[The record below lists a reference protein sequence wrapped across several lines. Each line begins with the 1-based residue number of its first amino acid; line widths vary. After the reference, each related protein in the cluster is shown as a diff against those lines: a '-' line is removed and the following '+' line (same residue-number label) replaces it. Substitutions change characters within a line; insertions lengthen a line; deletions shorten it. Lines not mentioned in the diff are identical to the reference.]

1 MSNLTINLQPTSE
14 NIWDAKHRLKDE
26 FGNPIDLTIN
36 DTFKRVAKALSVNE
50 REPEYWENEFY
61 RIMKNGC
68 TPGGRILSNAG
79 SSQYKPNTTL
89 INCVVASNIEDSL
102 DSILNVALENGKTL
116 KTGAGIGFCFST
128 IRPKGSY
135 VKGVG
140 ACFTPETKIFDSNFN
155 AISFK
160 ELKLKLDNNEKIYTY
175 SCAPD
180 GKIYTSK
187 ILKCWITKTSKNIV
201 EVILDNNKKIRC
213 TPDHKFMLK
222 DGTYKEAKDL
232 KSSDSLMPI
241 YFKEITYENNLK
253 RRVIKCNKT
262 NSWNYA
268 YHLSGEH
275 EDSKISDEI
284 KTNNLQLHHIDLNSL
299 NDYPTNILLMDSS
312 DHHSL
317 HFKKINNDRNNLSKI
332 LLASNGGIAL
342 WEKIKSNPNKFKKEV
357 LENRIGF
364 HSSTW
369 DENRRNLQKEVA
381 KNTICKENNIKERV
395 KKYKSYIND
404 NPEAFS
410 ELQSIRGT
418 TKVKNHINKLISLM
432 KSNNITLTHTNFNK
446 ISKDNLFGNAYILF
460 DKAVKN
466 YPTLFNEFIDDTYKS
481 KLSFIEKRLQTCINN
496 SITELKNENVP
507 INKINLQNKI
517 ATKYSPGSCSW
528 KTIKYV
534 YPFFEDILSTYN
546 HSIIS
551 VNNVELEKEVEL
563 YDLEVDSEYHNF
575 CLDSGIFV
583 HNSTSGPLSFAD
595 IYDKICFTIS
605 SAGGRRGSM
614 MLTFH
619 VFHPDVYDVI
629 KAKRE
634 DGRLRQFNISLLIT
648 DDFIY
653 AVKKN
658 YTWDL
663 YFPIHKDDPHLTDN
677 DKLIYAD
684 WPIKNCADYSYR
696 EDGKVLC
703 KIYNTVN
710 ARHLWDTIMEAN
722 YNYAEPGFILIDKVN
737 RENNLWFCEN
747 IVATNPCVTGDT
759 LILTKE
765 GYLPIE
771 TKVDKQVEVWNGYEF
786 SLVTPKITGENQKLL
801 QIEFSNGS
809 IIKCTKYHEFISNN
823 KKIKA
828 KDLTLDSKID
838 KFQFPIIEGSI
849 DWTPKR
855 AYTQGF
861 YSGDG
866 ELNKPRIWLY
876 DSKINVL
883 EYLDYKTFS
892 DQSNTST
899 NTRLMVTVN
908 CELYDKSFV
917 PDAKYTIQTRLN
929 WLAGIIDSDG
939 TESNGVVQISSINK
953 LFLIN
958 IKYLLNTLG
967 ADATIG
973 LMKKEGFKFI
983 KTREYHTQNCWRLS
997 ISKYY
1002 INKLFDLGLLT
1013 IRINTEFEE
1022 ESNNNNTKIKVKSI
1036 LTLDEIADKV
1046 YCFNEPLRHL
1056 GCFNGLVT
1064 GNCGAIKITPL

>member
-1 MSNLTINLQPTSE
+1 MSNITIDLQSTSE

-26 FGNPIDLTIN
+26 FGNPIDLTTN
-36 DTFKRVAKALSVNE
+36 DTFKRVAKALSINE
-50 REPEYWENEFY
+50 LNSEKWEEEFY
-61 RIMKNGC
+61 QIMLNGC
-68 TPGGRILSNAG
+68 TPAGRILSNAG
-79 SSQYKPNTTL
+79 ASQYKPNTTL

-102 DSILNVALENGKTL
+102 DSILNVAFENGKTL

-128 IRPKGSY
+128 IRPKGAF

-140 ACFTPETKIFDSNFN
+140 A
-155 AISFK
+155 
-160 ELKLKLDNNEKIYTY
+160 Y
-175 SCAPD
+175 
-180 GKIYTSK
+180 
-187 ILKCWITKTSKNIV
+187 
-201 EVILDNNKKIRC
+201 
-213 TPDHKFMLK
+213 
-222 DGTYKEAKDL
+222 
-232 KSSDSLMPI
+232 
-241 YFKEITYENNLK
+241 
-253 RRVIKCNKT
+253 
-262 NSWNYA
+262 
-268 YHLSGEH
+268 
-275 EDSKISDEI
+275 
-284 KTNNLQLHHIDLNSL
+284 
-299 NDYPTNILLMDSS
+299 
-312 DHHSL
+312 
-317 HFKKINNDRNNLSKI
+317 
-332 LLASNGGIAL
+332 
-342 WEKIKSNPNKFKKEV
+342 
-357 LENRIGF
+357 
-364 HSSTW
+364 
-369 DENRRNLQKEVA
+369 
-381 KNTICKENNIKERV
+381 
-395 KKYKSYIND
+395 
-404 NPEAFS
+404 
-410 ELQSIRGT
+410 
-418 TKVKNHINKLISLM
+418 
-432 KSNNITLTHTNFNK
+432 
-446 ISKDNLFGNAYILF
+446 
-460 DKAVKN
+460 
-466 YPTLFNEFIDDTYKS
+466 
-481 KLSFIEKRLQTCINN
+481 
-496 SITELKNENVP
+496 
-507 INKINLQNKI
+507 
-517 ATKYSPGSCSW
+517 
-528 KTIKYV
+528 
-534 YPFFEDILSTYN
+534 
-546 HSIIS
+546 
-551 VNNVELEKEVEL
+551 
-563 YDLEVDSEYHNF
+563 
-575 CLDSGIFV
+575 
-583 HNSTSGPLSFAD
+583 TSGPLSFAD
-595 IYDKICFTIS
+595 IYDNICFTIS

-619 VFHPDVYDVI
+619 VFHPDIYDVI

-648 DDFIY
+648 DDFIN
-653 AVKKN
+653 AVKN
-658 YTWDL
+658 NSTWDL
-663 YFPIHKDDPHLTDN
+663 YFPVHKDDPHLTDN

-684 WPIKNCADYSYR
+684 WPIKGYEDYTYQK
-696 EDGKVLC
+696 DGKVLC

-747 IVATNPCVTGDT
+747 IIATNPCVTGDT

-1013 IRINTEFEE
+1013 IRINTKFEE